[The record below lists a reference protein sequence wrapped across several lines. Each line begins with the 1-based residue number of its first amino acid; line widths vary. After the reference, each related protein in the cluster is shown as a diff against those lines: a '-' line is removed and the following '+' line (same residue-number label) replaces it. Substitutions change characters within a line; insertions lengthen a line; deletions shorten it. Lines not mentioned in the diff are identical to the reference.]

1 MGSVNQS
8 TLHDHQASDQS
19 TLHENSTQDQ
29 STIDQSDLEHSVL
42 DQSEKLSVPEQIT
55 SKSEAT
61 KSSSTSETAVSV
73 DTTIMMQEDT
83 TIMMQEDHTY
93 HQIRHQSSSP
103 SLICFPPNYSYGCL
117 EKKWSLWTF
126 SFVIHILD
134 FRFLFL
140 LLYNCLLLWVWNF
153 STIDL
158 KYRINYSFNWKLVV
172 FCWAISKRQYAS
184 LHLKF

>member
-1 MGSVNQS
+1 MISFQGLSQAFDIQSSTPNIFYPGPAKRVNQQSGMGSVNQS

-93 HQIRHQSSSP
+93 HQITHQSSSP
-103 SLICFPPNYSYGCL
+103 SMICFPPNYSYGCL
-117 EKKWSLWTF
+117 EKKWSL
-126 SFVIHILD
+126 
-134 FRFLFL
+134 
-140 LLYNCLLLWVWNF
+140 
-153 STIDL
+153 
-158 KYRINYSFNWKLVV
+158 
-172 FCWAISKRQYAS
+172 
-184 LHLKF
+184 